1 MITEFDGMKVEGLSS
16 PTTGFRFPAEWE
28 PHAATW
34 LAWPHRRATFLGDF
48 DEVPLAFAKLVR
60 LLTCYE
66 PVRVIGSE
74 DVLRHASSLLEG
86 IDQVAFIE
94 IPTDDSWL
102 RDTGPVF
109 LKSKSVRAELGI
121 ANFGFNAWGGKYP
134 SWDADAA
141 VARKI
146 AGYLGLQVVEAGI
159 VLEGGAI
166 ETDGE
171 GTLLVNHRCVDDPQ
185 RNLGYSRDDL
195 TGGLRYSL
203 GVDTILWVNGDL
215 VGDDTDGH
223 IDQLAR
229 FVAPGCIVAARQPD
243 RSDSNHE
250 SLEANFALLKSLRD
264 ARGRLLDVVPIDLP
278 PRVFFDDVQLP
289 ASYLNFFIVN
299 GGVIVPTFGHD
310 LDAVAIATIQRFFPD
325 REVVPFSALELI
337 RGRGAVH
344 CVTCQQPALD

>member
-1 MITEFDGMKVEGLSS
+1 MKVEEISS
-16 PTTGFRFPAEWE
+16 PPSGFRFPAEWE

-48 DEVPLAFAKLVR
+48 NKVQLAFAKLVR
-60 LLTCYE
+60 LLAYYE

-74 DVLRHASSLLEG
+74 NVLRQASSLLEG
-86 IDQVAFIE
+86 VDQVNLIE

-109 LKSKSVRAELGI
+109 LKSKGVHAELGI
-121 ANFGFNAWGGKYP
+121 VNFGFNAWGGKYP

-141 VARKI
+141 VAKKI
-146 AGYLGLQVVEAGI
+146 AGHLGLKVVEAEM

-171 GTLLVNHRCVDDPQ
+171 GTLLVNHRCIDDPR
-185 RNLGYSRDDL
+185 RNPGCSREKL
-195 TGGLRYSL
+195 TSILRSSL
-203 GVDTILWVNGDL
+203 GIDTVLWVNGDL

-229 FVAPGCIVAARQPD
+229 FVAPGCVVAARQPD
-243 RSDSNHE
+243 RSDLNHE

-264 ARGRLLDVVPIDLP
+264 AQGRLLDVVPIDLP
-278 PRVFFDDVQLP
+278 PRVFFEDVQLP

-310 LDAVAIATIQRFFPD
+310 LDAVAIATIQRFFPG
-325 REVVPFSALELI
+325 REVVSFSALELI

>member
-1 MITEFDGMKVEGLSS
+1 MKVEEVSS
-16 PTTGFRFPAEWE
+16 PTIGYRFPAEWE

-48 DEVPLAFAKLVR
+48 DEVPLAFVRLVR
-60 LLTCYE
+60 LLARYE

-74 DVLRHASSLLEG
+74 NVLRHASPLLESVR
-86 IDQVAFIE
+86 QVDLIE

-109 LKSKSVRAELGI
+109 LKSKGVPQELVV

-141 VARKI
+141 VAEKI
-146 AGYLGLQVVEAGI
+146 AGHLGLNVVEAEM

-171 GTLLVNHRCVDDPQ
+171 GTLLVNHRCIDDPQ
-185 RNLGYSRDDL
+185 RNPSYSREEL
-195 TGGLRYSL
+195 TAVLRSSL
-203 GVDTILWVNGDL
+203 GVDTVLWVNGDL

-229 FVAPGCIVAARQPD
+229 FVSPGCVVAARQPD
-243 RSDSNHE
+243 RSDPNHE

-278 PRVFFDDVQLP
+278 PRICFENVQLP

-299 GGVIVPTFGHD
+299 GGVIVPTFEHD
-310 LDAVAIATIQRFFPD
+310 LDVVAIATIQQFFPD
-325 REVVPFSALELI
+325 REVVSFSALELI

-344 CVTCQQPALD
+344 CVTCQQPTLE

>member
-1 MITEFDGMKVEGLSS
+1 MKVEEISS
-16 PTTGFRFPAEWE
+16 PPSGFRFPAEWE

-48 DEVPLAFAKLVR
+48 EEVQLAFAKLVR
-60 LLTCYE
+60 LLAYYE

-74 DVLRHASSLLEG
+74 NVLRQASFLLEG
-86 IDQVAFIE
+86 VDQVELIE
-94 IPTDDSWL
+94 IPTDDSWI

-109 LKSKSVRAELGI
+109 LKSKGAHAELGI

-141 VARKI
+141 VAEKI
-146 AGYLGLQVVEAGI
+146 AGHLGLKVVEAEM

-171 GTLLVNHRCVDDPQ
+171 GTLLVNHRCIDDPR
-185 RNLGYSRDDL
+185 RNPGCSREKL
-195 TGGLRYSL
+195 TSILRSSL
-203 GVDTILWVNGDL
+203 GIDTVLWVNGDL

-229 FVAPGCIVAARQPD
+229 FVAPGCVVAARQPD
-243 RSDSNHE
+243 RSDLNHE

-264 ARGRLLDVVPIDLP
+264 AQGRLLDVVPIDLP
-278 PRVFFDDVQLP
+278 PRVFFEDVQLP

-299 GGVIVPTFGHD
+299 GGVIVPTFGHA
-310 LDAVAIATIQRFFPD
+310 LDAVAIATIQRFFPN
-325 REVVPFSALELI
+325 REVVSFSALELI

>member
-1 MITEFDGMKVEGLSS
+1 MKVEEISS

-48 DEVPLAFAKLVR
+48 DEVPRAFAELVR
-60 LLTCYE
+60 LLACYE

-74 DVLRHASSLLEG
+74 NVLRYASSLLEG
-86 IDQVAFIE
+86 IDQVALIE

-109 LKSKSVRAELGI
+109 LKSKGVHAELGI
-121 ANFGFNAWGGKYP
+121 VNFGFNAWGRKYP

-141 VARKI
+141 VAEKI
-146 AGYLGLQVVEAGI
+146 AGHLGLKTVEAEI

-171 GTLLVNHRCVDDPQ
+171 GTLLVNHRCIDDPR
-185 RNLGYSRDDL
+185 RNPEYGREEL
-195 TGGLRYSL
+195 TAILRSSL
-203 GVDTILWVNGDL
+203 GVDTVLWVDGDL

-229 FVAPGCIVAARQPD
+229 FVAPGCVVAARQPD
-243 RSDSNHE
+243 RSDLNHE

-278 PRVFFDDVQLP
+278 PRVFFEDVQLP
-289 ASYLNFFIVN
+289 ASYLNFCIVN

-310 LDAVAIATIQRFFPD
+310 LDAVAIATIQHFFPD

>member
-1 MITEFDGMKVEGLSS
+1 MKVEEISS
-16 PTTGFRFPAEWE
+16 PTSGFRFPAEWE

-48 DEVPLAFAKLVR
+48 EEVQLAFAKLVR
-60 LLTCYE
+60 LLAYYE

-74 DVLRHASSLLEG
+74 NVLRQASSLLEG
-86 IDQVAFIE
+86 VDQVELIE
-94 IPTDDSWL
+94 IPTDDSWV

-109 LKSKSVRAELGI
+109 LKSKGAHAELGI

-141 VARKI
+141 VAEKI
-146 AGYLGLQVVEAGI
+146 AGHLGLKVVEAEM

-171 GTLLVNHRCVDDPQ
+171 GTLLVNHRCIDDPR
-185 RNLGYSRDDL
+185 RNPGCSREKL
-195 TGGLRYSL
+195 TSILRSSL
-203 GVDTILWVNGDL
+203 GIDTVLWVNGDL

-229 FVAPGCIVAARQPD
+229 FVAPGCVVAARQPD
-243 RSDSNHE
+243 RGDLNHE

-264 ARGRLLDVVPIDLP
+264 AKGRLLDVVPIDLP
-278 PRVFFDDVQLP
+278 PRVFFEDVQLP

-299 GGVIVPTFGHD
+299 GGVIVPTFGHA

-325 REVVPFSALELI
+325 REVVSFSALELI